1 MTIRL
6 DGPIYK
12 TFLHDKD
19 YSEPSKECIENTV
32 AQLREIVTTADR
44 PGMLLGKIQSG
55 KTKTFL
61 GVLAL
66 AFDNEIDFSIVFTKG
81 TVALAEQTLER
92 LREEFGPLIENDLVQ
107 VFDIMHLPSGLP
119 PYVLDQ
125 KLVIVCKKEDDN
137 IRRLEEALF
146 TTYPKLGRSTCLI
159 IDDEADFASVGFR
172 RTKEEGIK
180 INKIAGQIDDLR
192 KKLKSASFLQ
202 VTATPYSLYLQ
213 PESPQIDDGKQTFL
227 PVRPAFTTLVP
238 VHDKYVGG
246 DVYFEESTEGK
257 SIPSFLYKEVPTSEL
272 RVLRKQDGRMFKLS
286 EALSSSAIEILKYA
300 IVTFITGGCIRRLQG
315 AMIEAPLKKFSF
327 IVHTERSRQA
337 HAWQETIVNSV
348 VRALQDACLSQP
360 DIVRKLVELSYDDL
374 LRSLRLLPSPI
385 PDFQRTL
392 AEVVRQLPNITITR
406 VNSEKDIEELL
417 DKTGQLWL
425 RAPLN
430 IFIGGQI
437 LDRGLTISNMIGFYY
452 GRTANRFQQDTVLQH
467 SRMYGPRPIEDLA
480 VTRFYT
486 TAGIYQVMKT
496 IQDFDAALRKAF
508 EEGGQNAGVVFLRK
522 DNANRIVPCSP
533 NKIFC
538 PLQRPFVH
546 ESVYFRWDSKRDQHE
561 KLRNSSKRS
570 TIFSPNLKAIFLPS
584 GRS

>member
-1 MTIRL
+1 VTIRL
-6 DGPIYK
+6 DGSIYK
-12 TFLHDKD
+12 PFLHDKD

-32 AQLREIVTTADR
+32 AQLRKTVTTADR

-66 AFDNEIDFSIVFTKG
+66 AFDNEIDFAIVFTKG

-125 KLVIVCKKEDDN
+125 RLVIVCKKEDDN

-146 TTYPKLGRSTCLI
+146 TTYPKLGQSTCLI
-159 IDDEADFASVGFR
+159 IDDEVDFASVGFR

-213 PESPQIDDGKQTFL
+213 PESPQTDDGRQTFL

-246 DVYFEESTEGK
+246 DVYFEESTESN

-286 EALSSSAIEILKYA
+286 EALSSSAIETVRYA

-315 AMIEAPLKKFSF
+315 AMSGAPLKKFSF

-348 VRALQDACLSQP
+348 VRALQDACLNQP
-360 DIVRKLVELSYDDL
+360 EIVRKLVELSYDDL

-385 PDFQRTL
+385 PDFQ
-392 AEVVRQLPNITITR
+392 
-406 VNSEKDIEELL
+406 
-417 DKTGQLWL
+417 
-425 RAPLN
+425 
-430 IFIGGQI
+430 
-437 LDRGLTISNMIGFYY
+437 
-452 GRTANRFQQDTVLQH
+452 
-467 SRMYGPRPIEDLA
+467 
-480 VTRFYT
+480 
-486 TAGIYQVMKT
+486 
-496 IQDFDAALRKAF
+496 
-508 EEGGQNAGVVFLRK
+508 
-522 DNANRIVPCSP
+522 
-533 NKIFC
+533 
-538 PLQRPFVH
+538 
-546 ESVYFRWDSKRDQHE
+546 
-561 KLRNSSKRS
+561 
-570 TIFSPNLKAIFLPS
+570 
-584 GRS
+584 